1 MVTLRLIGGAKIS
14 LDLAAR
20 EFFDGKLTSPET
32 GGTDRVFRG
41 DASLSYRF
49 AAHHAVVLKYI
60 TSRRTFA
67 FAGVPERQQRRDTV
81 GLYYSYQPTGGFG
94 AVNW

>member
-1 MVTLRLIGGAKIS
+1 MELRLIGGDKIS
-14 LDLAAR
+14 LDLSAR

-32 GGTDRVFRG
+32 NGTDRVFRG
-41 DASLSYRF
+41 DASLTYRL
-49 AAHHAVVLKYI
+49 AAHHAVTVKYI

-67 FAGVPERQQRRDTV
+67 FANVPERQQRRDTV
-81 GLYYSYQPTGGFG
+81 GLYYSYQPARGFG